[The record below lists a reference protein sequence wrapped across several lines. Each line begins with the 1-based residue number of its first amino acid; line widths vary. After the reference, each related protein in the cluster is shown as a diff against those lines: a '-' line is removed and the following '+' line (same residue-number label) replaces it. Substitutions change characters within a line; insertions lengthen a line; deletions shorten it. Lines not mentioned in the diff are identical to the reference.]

1 MKILMG
7 GGLLLGVALA
17 QATPLAGY
25 ELQLALQRL
34 EESTM
39 PVQVFRERVAAL
51 TAGQAH
57 YPPEVQGRLA
67 RLQCWAQPSERDEEF
82 RRAVAFAEQGRAGA
96 GPCPQGQG
104 HRGGVARLP
113 RVSPATARQHG
124 RGRGGLRRRPDPGSP
139 ARG

>member
-7 GGLLLGVALA
+7 GGLLLWLGGALA

-51 TAGQAH
+51 TAG
-57 YPPEVQGRLA
+57 
-67 RLQCWAQPSERDEEF
+67 
-82 RRAVAFAEQGRAGA
+82 
-96 GPCPQGQG
+96 
-104 HRGGVARLP
+104 
-113 RVSPATARQHG
+113 
-124 RGRGGLRRRPDPGSP
+124 
-139 ARG
+139 

>member
-7 GGLLLGVALA
+7 GGLLLWLGVALA

-51 TAGQAH
+51 TAG
-57 YPPEVQGRLA
+57 
-67 RLQCWAQPSERDEEF
+67 
-82 RRAVAFAEQGRAGA
+82 
-96 GPCPQGQG
+96 
-104 HRGGVARLP
+104 
-113 RVSPATARQHG
+113 
-124 RGRGGLRRRPDPGSP
+124 
-139 ARG
+139 